1 MFIFCTGMVCPVCRC
16 PGAPCFSFV
25 PADEVLEVFDVV
37 LDDFLLY
44 EDDAASKIKFRQN
57 ILEMGQQIMIYLC
70 LIRSNLISR
79 GTKLWEI
86 EGEVYCQQ

>member
-44 EDDAASKIKFRQN
+44 ED
-57 ILEMGQQIMIYLC
+57 
-70 LIRSNLISR
+70 
-79 GTKLWEI
+79 
-86 EGEVYCQQ
+86 GELY